1 VTVFNPTI
9 AGITVRGLL
18 GRKRSLLL
26 IPLPLVLLFLTAVA
40 RTSGVAPKDWA
51 DAVLVVLGVGVVMP
65 LTALIIGT
73 SVFGS
78 EIDDGTI
85 VHVLTK
91 PLPRRE
97 VVLTKYLV
105 ATGISALVSAVS
117 LLAAGIITGS
127 LRLGIGLAV
136 GGVVGTIV
144 YTALFVMASLLIRRS
159 VLIGLAYILLWE
171 NLLGS
176 LLSGT
181 RVLSVQQ
188 YALTIADRI
197 SGSPL
202 LTSHVSL
209 PTSIGLCAAFTAVA
223 LLLSI
228 DRLRSFSLA
237 GETS

>member
-1 VTVFNPTI
+1 MTVFNPTI

-26 IPLPLVLLFLTAVA
+26 IPLPLVLLFLTVVA
-40 RTSGVAPKDWA
+40 RTTGSDPKAWSNV
-51 DAVLVVLGVGVVMP
+51 VLVVLGVGVVMP

-105 ATGISALVSAVS
+105 ATGVSALVSGVA

-127 LRLGIGLAV
+127 LRLGVGLAV
-136 GGVVGTIV
+136 GGVVGTVV

-176 LLSGT
+176 LLAGT

-209 PTSIGLCAAFTAVA
+209 PTSITLCAVFTVVP

>member
-1 VTVFNPTI
+1 MTVFNPTI

-105 ATGISALVSAVS
+105 ATGVSALVSAVS

-136 GGVVGTIV
+136 GGVVGTVV

-209 PTSIGLCAAFTAVA
+209 PTSIALCAAFTVGA
-223 LLLSI
+223 LLLSV

>member
-26 IPLPLVLLFLTAVA
+26 IPLPLVLLFLTVVA
-40 RTSGVAPKDWA
+40 RTSGIEPRHWA
-51 DAVLVVLGVGVVMP
+51 DAVLVVLGFGVVMP

-105 ATGISALVSAVS
+105 ATGVSALVSAVA
-117 LLAAGIITGS
+117 LLAAGVITGS

-136 GGVVGTIV
+136 GGVVGTVV

-159 VLIGLAYILLWE
+159 VLVGLAYILLWE

-176 LLSGT
+176 LLAGT

-197 SGSPL
+197 SGSSL

-209 PTSIGLCAAFTAVA
+209 PTSIALCAAFTLIA
-223 LLLSI
+223 LLLSV